1 MPERILALSKDVSNL
16 IRNKVGDISR
26 VTRSTK
32 ILALNAAVEA
42 ARAGEAGRGFAIVAE
57 EVGRV
62 SDTISVITDDLTK
75 SLDERVGKLDS
86 LGRQM
91 VASVRGRRLSDLA
104 LNMIDII
111 DRNLYE
117 RSCDVRWWATDTA
130 MVDCVA
136 DPSKENS
143 DYASKRLGVILDSY
157 TVYLDLWVLDTGGNV
172 LANGRPERYQVKG
185 GNHSNKAWFRDA
197 LATKDG
203 GSFAV
208 ADIETNPEL
217 DNKAV
222 ATYST
227 AIREG
232 GENHGAVLGVLG
244 IFFDWEP
251 QAQAVV
257 KGVRLDPEEAA
268 RTRCL
273 LLNSKHK
280 VLASSDGKGV
290 LQETVQLNGVSE
302 PKGNFIDKSGKMTG
316 YSLTPGYETYQ
327 GLGWYGVI
335 QQSMPQIKDA
345 G

>member
-1 MPERILALSKDVSNL
+1 MPERILALSKDVSSL
-16 IRNKVGDISR
+16 VTSKVAEISR

-42 ARAGEAGRGFAIVAE
+42 ARAGAAGKSFAIVAD

-62 SDTISVITDDLTK
+62 SESIRGITENLTQD
-75 SLDERVGKLDS
+75 LDERVSQLDN

-91 VASVRGRRLSDLA
+91 VANVRGRRLSDLA

-117 RSCDVRWWATDTA
+117 RSCDVRWWATDPA
-130 MVDCVA
+130 MVQCVV
-136 DPSKENS
+136 DPTQDNINF
-143 DYASKRLGVILDSY
+143 ASKRLAVILASY
-157 TVYLDLWVLDTGGNV
+157 TVYLDLWVLDTNGKV
-172 LANGRPERYQVKG
+172 LANGRPDRYRVKG
-185 GNHSNKAWFRDA
+185 SNHKNQAWFRDA
-197 LATKDG
+197 MATHDG
-203 GSFAV
+203 TCFAV
-208 ADIETNPEL
+208 ADVVANAEL

-222 ATYST
+222 ATYAT

-232 GENHGAVLGVLG
+232 GEEHGAVKGVLG

-257 KGVRLDPEEAA
+257 DGVRLDPEEVS

-273 LLNSKHK
+273 LLDSKHR
-280 VLASSDGKGV
+280 VIASSDGKGL
-290 LQETVQLNGVSE
+290 LQETVSLSDVKE
-302 PKGNFIDKSGKMTG
+302 PKGTFVDKTG
-316 YSLTPGYETYQ
+316 RMIGYALTPGYETYK

-335 QQSMPQIKDA
+335 QQDA
-345 G
+345 PKG